1 MSKILTTNVA
11 PIPPAAPTNV
21 VATDVNA
28 KFTAIATATAAINK
42 ENVRSEGIDIRQL
55 PTSSPIMRDARYQY
69 NKWDNG
75 TTNTF
80 TIGTGAGGSLKDNT
94 LNGRAGYALN
104 WGIGA
109 NAKVSWDVAPYL
121 VLNKGDLLRIHYSAN
136 MYGVRLNAINAAF
149 PIAPGTGYDNANCMI
164 FFPVFWDVAAPRNSD
179 NMKIFPG
186 RCVWYNYGIVDPMS
200 IPQTDPPS
208 ASINAAE
215 RLLDDGIC
223 VYDLAAEELVANRE
237 TKAIRRLHGCLN
249 YVHQDATPLVIREIG
264 IATTGIM
271 RMVHFVA
278 PGYDTRAF
286 VENSVDLTPTYPLQL
301 KMERMNIGA
310 MVLRKGAR

>member
-1 MSKILTTNVA
+1 MSKVLTNNVA
-11 PIPPAAPTNV
+11 PIPPAAPTSV
-21 VATDVNA
+21 VAADVNA
-28 KFTAIATATAAINK
+28 KFTAVATASTAINK
-42 ENVRSEGIDIRQL
+42 DNVRSEGIDIRQL
-55 PTSSPIMRDARYQY
+55 PITSPIMRDARYTY

-80 TIGTGAGGSLKDNT
+80 TIGTGSGGSLQDNT
-94 LNGRAGYALN
+94 ANGRAGYALN

-109 NAKVSWDVAPYL
+109 SAKVQYDVAPYL

-136 MYGVRLNAINAAF
+136 MYGVRTAAVAASF
-149 PIAPGTGYDNANCMI
+149 PIDATFDTSNCII
-164 FFPVFWDVAAPRNSD
+164 FFPVYWDVAAPRNSD
-179 NMKIFPG
+179 NMKVFPG
-186 RCVWYNYGIVDPMS
+186 RCVWYDYGLVDPMS

-208 ASINAAE
+208 ASSNSEE

-223 VYDLAAEELVANRE
+223 VYDLAAEELVAGRE

-249 YVHQDATPLVIREIG
+249 YVHQDVTPLVIREIG

-271 RMVHFVA
+271 RMQHFTG

-286 VENSVDLTPTYPLQL
+286 IQGNADLAPIYPLQL
-301 KMERMNIGA
+301 KMERMNLGT

>member
-1 MSKILTTNVA
+1 MSKVLTNNVA
-11 PIPPAAPTNV
+11 PVPPAAPTNV

-28 KFTAIATATAAINK
+28 KFTAVATATTGINK
-42 ENVRSEGIDIRQL
+42 DNVRSEGIDIRQL
-55 PTSSPIMRDARYQY
+55 PVTSPIMRDARYTY

-80 TIGTGAGGSLKDNT
+80 TIGTGAGGSLQSNT

-109 NAKVSWDVAPYL
+109 SAKVQYDVAPYL

-136 MYGVRLNAINAAF
+136 MYGVRTASAAASF
-149 PIAPGTGYDNANCMI
+149 PYDASFDTTNCII

-179 NMKIFPG
+179 NMQVFPG
-186 RCVWYNYGIVDPMS
+186 RCVWWDYGIVDPMS

-208 ASINAAE
+208 ISISSEE

-223 VYDLAAEELVANRE
+223 VYDLAAEELIVGRE

-249 YVHQDATPLVIREIG
+249 YVHQSNTPLVIREIG

-271 RMVHFVA
+271 RLIHFTS
-278 PGYDTRAF
+278 PGVDTRCFLQA
-286 VENSVDLTPTYPLQL
+286 SPDQAPIYPLQI
-301 KMERMNIGA
+301 KMERMNLGT
-310 MVLRKGAR
+310 MVLRKGVR

>member
-11 PIPPAAPTNV
+11 PIPPASPTNV

-28 KFTAIATATAAINK
+28 KFSAISTATATINK

-55 PTSSPIMRDARYQY
+55 PTTSPIMRDARYAY

-80 TIGTGAGGSLKDNT
+80 TIGTGAGGSLQDNT
-94 LNGRAGYALN
+94 ANGRAGYALN

-109 NAKVSWDVAPYL
+109 NSKVSWDVAPYL

-136 MYGVRLNAINAAF
+136 MYGVKINGPSPAF
-149 PIAPGTGYDNANCMI
+149 PITTNDTSNCMI
-164 FFPVFWDVAAPRNSD
+164 FFPVYWDVAAPRNSD
-179 NMKIFPG
+179 NMKVFPG
-186 RCVWYNYGIVDPMS
+186 RAVWWDYGIVDPIS

-208 ASINAAE
+208 ASSNSEE

-223 VYDLAAEELVANRE
+223 VYDLAAEELIVNQE

-249 YVHQDATPLVIREIG
+249 YVHQDLTPLVIREIG
-264 IATTGIM
+264 IATTGVM
-271 RMVHFVA
+271 TLCHFVA

-286 VENSVDLTPTYPLQL
+286 KEGSVDLTPYYPLQL